1 MVSSRFLKLL
11 VCSAVLSIPSF
22 AAFKIDFAGQVGG
35 GGSISGNASVLNTV
49 GPIFIDSVFA
59 TGAPQNNGQYAV
71 TNGALT
77 IHATGGSYNAGTDTY
92 TYTGGTYVITGTVAA
107 AGATGTLLNGTIT
120 SLQVDVTT
128 GELILANGNDV
139 KNANLVS
146 FFCPGCNPASFQ
158 FKKGT
163 THLTN
168 ETGGGGGAYTADTFS
183 TDVPNSYV
191 PEPAS
196 ILLLGS
202 VLFGVTRLVRRNAT
216 KA

>member
-22 AAFKIDFAGQVGG
+22 AAFKIDFAGQASGG
-35 GGSISGNASVLNTV
+35 GQVTGNASTMDTAV
-49 GPIFIDSVFA
+49 GHSIFIDSVFT
-59 TGAPQNNGQYAV
+59 TGAPQNGGTYAV

-77 IHATGGSYNAGTDTY
+77 IHATGGSYSGGIY
-92 TYTGGTYVITGTVAA
+92 TYTAGTYVITGSVAA
-107 AGATGTLLNGTIT
+107 AGASGTLLNGTIS
-120 SLQVDVTT
+120 SLTVDVVN
-128 GELILANGNDV
+128 GQLFLASGSDV

-146 FFCPGCNPASFQ
+146 FFCPTCNPAGFQ
-158 FKKGT
+158 FKAGT
-163 THLTN
+163 THLDN
-168 ETGGGGGAYTADTFS
+168 QTGGTGGAFTADTFS

>member
-22 AAFKIDFAGQVGG
+22 AAFKIDFSGTPNN
-35 GGSISGNASVLNTV
+35 GGSIAGNASVMNTV
-49 GPIFIDSVFA
+49 NPIFIDTVFA
-59 TGAPQNNGQYAV
+59 SGAPQNNGSFAV

-77 IHATGGSYNAGTDTY
+77 INATGGSFSGGIY
-92 TYTGGTYVITGTVAA
+92 TYTGGTYAITGTVAA
-107 AGATGTLLNGTIT
+107 AGATGTLLNGTIS
-120 SLQVDVTT
+120 SLTVDPIS
-128 GELILANGNDV
+128 GEIILANGTDV
-139 KNANLVS
+139 KNAALVS
-146 FFCPGCNPASFQ
+146 FFCPTCNPNLFQ
-158 FKKGT
+158 FKSGT

-168 ETGGGGGAYTADTFS
+168 ATGGTGGAYTADTFS

-202 VLFGVTRLVRRNAT
+202 VLFGVTRLVKRNAT